1 MSSQKVL
8 NAIIV
13 CGPSGVGKGTLL
25 KRLFDNFGSRFAY
38 SVSHTTR
45 APRAGEQ
52 DGREYH
58 FAKRE
63 DVIKMRDNNEF
74 LELCEVHGNF
84 YGTSI
89 AAVKAVQEAN
99 KTCVIEIDVQGAEKV
114 KQLSAPTHG
123 DATGIQAAYLFIT
136 APQEEL
142 EKRIRGRGQDND
154 EMLQK
159 RLATAEKEFAFLEA
173 HPNFFDAVIV
183 NDDLDASYGRLVDAI
198 SAEFVKHSIP
208 PLYAAR
214 PTATRNA
221 VHLNKIQIKKH
232 NFYL

>member
-1 MSSQKVL
+1 MSSHKVL

-25 KRLFDNFGSRFAY
+25 KRLFDDHGSRFAY

-52 DGREYH
+52 NGREYH
-58 FAKRE
+58 FAKKE
-63 DVIKMRDNNEF
+63 DVVQMRDNNEF

-89 AAVKAVQEAN
+89 AAVKAVQAAN

-114 KQLSAPTHG
+114 KKLSADG
-123 DATGIQAAYLFIT
+123 DAAANHSNAIEAAYLFIT
-136 APQEEL
+136 APKEEL

-154 EMLQK
+154 DMLKK

-173 HPNFFDAVIV
+173 HPSFFDAVIV
-183 NDDLDASYGRLVDAI
+183 NDDLDASYKRLVEAI
-198 SAEFVKHSIP
+198 SEEFVKHGMS
-208 PLYAAR
+208 PL
-214 PTATRNA
+214 
-221 VHLNKIQIKKH
+221 
-232 NFYL
+232 